1 MTITSCS
8 DPTRGDTIAHF
19 FRTLSF
25 NFFLEVLVVVV
36 VSDLVPRCLAKTLK
50 VAIKLLDNNF
60 LEEIMLVSFSFAQSI
75 K

>member
-1 MTITSCS
+1 M
-8 DPTRGDTIAHF
+8 
-19 FRTLSF
+19 
-25 NFFLEVLVVVV
+25 VV

-60 LEEIMLVSFSFAQSI
+60 LEEIMLVSFSLAQSI